1 MMDAKILKMY
11 DVTMRL
17 NSFVIAANKGEDIEG
32 PQLAKTKKLYTHKGG
47 PMTTNK
53 IKEFL
58 AIFKDARSSA
68 DAFYENFRIAE
79 REKGGGGSPIMQDK
93 SPENK

>member
-1 MMDAKILKMY
+1 MDAKVLKMY

-17 NSFVIAANKGEDIEG
+17 NSFVIAANKGQDIVG
-32 PQLAKTKKLYTHKGG
+32 PQLAKTKNLYTHKGA

-68 DAFYENFRIAE
+68 DAFYENYRIV
-79 REKGGGGSPIMQDK
+79 EKDRGGASPIMQARSPK
-93 SPENK
+93 S